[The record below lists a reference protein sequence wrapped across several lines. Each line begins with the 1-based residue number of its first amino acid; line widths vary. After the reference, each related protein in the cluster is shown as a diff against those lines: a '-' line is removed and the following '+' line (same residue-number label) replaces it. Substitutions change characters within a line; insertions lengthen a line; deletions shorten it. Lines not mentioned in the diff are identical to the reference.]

1 MARETKRPSG
11 PEPPADRLPGL
22 MIGPD
27 VGASGNEVG
36 MLKVGRISL
45 SLGWAQASHGDG
57 SAGTSSPAE
66 SGDAPKGR
74 SRAPA
79 FSGLKPSA
87 GATEA
92 TEPSLR
98 RATSVKL
105 PEPDR
110 TEPRRLE
117 RTLSGTGSLERTPF
131 RLDPAKY
138 LNQHG
143 KTLAEKYGSR
153 QPARGK
159 SKKSP
164 IQRDE
169 REKLPHGGW
178 RTRVNPTRILVK
190 SKSIKTQ
197 ADIGCVD
204 LAKGAPAASRSLSEL
219 IDVARLVREPG
230 VFKYKWDMSVN
241 GTLII
246 GNIHVPKPDGDGV
259 HQLGHPTL
267 VGGAR
272 RIPEARISGT
282 LYADKAGNLI
292 IDNDSGRFSEY
303 EDRSKEQLD
312 EVAALFRKNKLP
324 VQANW
329 VDMQNKSKPRPP
341 IKLVNRSDWC
351 GLPDDAK
358 AKTATPA
365 SST

>member
-1 MARETKRPSG
+1 MS
-11 PEPPADRLPGL
+11 
-22 MIGPD
+22 
-27 VGASGNEVG
+27 GASGNEVG

-45 SLGWAQASHGDG
+45 SLGWTHASHGEG
-57 SAGTSSPAE
+57 PAGKSWPAE
-66 SGDAPKGR
+66 SGDAPKGK
-74 SRAPA
+74 SRAA
-79 FSGLKPSA
+79 VLSGLKPSVSA
-87 GATEA
+87 GAPGA
-92 TEPSLR
+92 TEPSLQ

-110 TEPRRLE
+110 TEHRRLA
-117 RTLSGTGSLERTPF
+117 RTLSGAGLLESTPVAF
-131 RLDPAKY
+131 DPDKY
-138 LNQHG
+138 LTQHG

-159 SKKSP
+159 AKRSP
-164 IQRDE
+164 IQPDE
-169 REKLPHGGW
+169 KEKLPHGGW
-178 RTRVNPTRILVK
+178 CTRVNPTRILVK
-190 SKSIKTQ
+190 PTGIKTQ
-197 ADIGCVD
+197 ADIACVD
-204 LAKGAPAASRSLSEL
+204 LAKRTSAASRSLPEL

-230 VFKYKWDMSVN
+230 GFKYKWNMSVN

-246 GNIHVPKPDGDGV
+246 GNIHVPKPDGNGV
-259 HQLGHPTL
+259 YQLGHPTL

-329 VDMQNKSKPRPP
+329 VDMQNKTKPRPP

-365 SST
+365 SNA